1 MIPAYVAA
9 ASAFSLLLHFVLL
22 SKPAKKIWSRFLP
35 PTKTDEEP
43 SAFSEE
49 AITVDGFVSE
59 AKAFLSRHGGLVI
72 FAYKFTRFI
81 GCLVFL
87 ALSLATF
94 ILEEREE
101 HSVGTN
107 KESGRNYHKTRPSDG
122 PIPFSRAEW
131 LQFALCMTA
140 AYASILGLI
149 SVTAKPRW
157 SRLVSNH
164 LATLLFTMF
173 AVFAYRDM
181 WPLITFH
188 LQPKDLRE
196 GGLLWG
202 KVVVLFLTSIVFP
215 LVSPRQ
221 YIPVDPAHPTETPHP
236 EQTSSWLS
244 MILYTWLDPIIFKAY
259 RVPHLPQEELPPL
272 ADHDYSRNLKK
283 KSFPVPPRPLLW

>member
-1 MIPAYVAA
+1 MIPAYIAA

-107 KESGRNYHKTRPSDG
+107 KESGRNHHKTRLIDG
-122 PIPFSRAEW
+122 PIPFSRA
-131 LQFALCMTA
+131 
-140 AYASILGLI
+140 
-149 SVTAKPRW
+149 
-157 SRLVSNH
+157 
-164 LATLLFTMF
+164 
-173 AVFAYRDM
+173 
-181 WPLITFH
+181 
-188 LQPKDLRE
+188 
-196 GGLLWG
+196 
-202 KVVVLFLTSIVFP
+202 
-215 LVSPRQ
+215 
-221 YIPVDPAHPTETPHP
+221 
-236 EQTSSWLS
+236 
-244 MILYTWLDPIIFKAY
+244 
-259 RVPHLPQEELPPL
+259 
-272 ADHDYSRNLKK
+272 
-283 KSFPVPPRPLLW
+283 